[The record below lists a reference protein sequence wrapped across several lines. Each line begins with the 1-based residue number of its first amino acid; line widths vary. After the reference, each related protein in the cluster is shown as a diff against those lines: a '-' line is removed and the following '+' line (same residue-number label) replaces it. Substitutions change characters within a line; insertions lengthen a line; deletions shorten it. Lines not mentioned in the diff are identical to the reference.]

1 MGANTRLI
9 IYTKFEKRKL
19 NKNLSILIINTFS
32 SLLLGF
38 FLSILTQISSLNFSS
53 QLVLLFSTGFLGSL
67 STFSTFI
74 IEVFESFINN
84 SWLEGVEIISLSVLG
99 TFSIGLIV
107 FLLIDFV

>member
-67 STFSTFI
+67 STFSTLI
-74 IEVFESFINN
+74 YDIFELLVQLKFFRALKFS
-84 SWLEGVEIISLSVLG
+84 IISSSLG
-99 TFSIGLIV
+99 VIAIAFG
-107 FLLIDFV
+107 FFVGSL